1 MWLLFDSS
9 FALSAMNQYPFNRDK
24 CIAERNYFLFM
35 IVGHLPHFNDMLCCL
50 ISWHEVKYKKIEV
63 YNLQFFFPSIKIS
76 CKVHIQCSYRI
87 LIFIDWVNNLHISY
101 NFSHNILNLSQIWST
116 LKENDFWI
124 KVLTFC
130 ISTSESRLKVK
141 TAVFLVAQFYFCKIS
156 AKTQQK
162 NSKITIIM
170 MRAIPFIANLGVC
183 IHCESWWLKKNV
195 FSED

>member
-35 IVGHLPHFNDMLCCL
+35 IAGHLPHFQTYNDMLCCL

-63 YNLQFFFPSIKIS
+63 FNLQFFFPSIEIS

-116 LKENDFWI
+116 LKEMISRSKCWR
-124 KVLTFC
+124 FC
-130 ISTSESRLKVK
+130 IPTSETRRIVK
-141 TAVFLVAQFYFCKIS
+141 TAVFLVAQFYFCKVS
-156 AKTQQK
+156 AKTLQK
-162 NSKITIIM
+162 TAQSI
-170 MRAIPFIANLGVC
+170 L
-183 IHCESWWLKKNV
+183 
-195 FSED
+195 